1 MLVSDNDFTSHAE
14 PVDDDFIEVTARIP
28 NRAMRVSVQI
38 DIQPLSDEPVVL
50 TTHSLEAT
58 SPRDAAWRLAG
69 GRQLPALL
77 FVTNFQRL
85 RGNIGAGNLALLLSD
100 FAAAGQKL
108 VDVGTTANALNA
120 VHAAAQGKA
129 GIVLIGGY
137 DVLPAYKF
145 DVLPP
150 PLRAQLGTSNTG
162 DDDDFIVWSDQPY
175 ADVDGDGMADVPVS
189 RVPDGRS
196 IDFLRTVLGAGV
208 RAPPASR
215 FGLRNSARPFA
226 IEVYKKVGGTDALRI
241 SAPVLAGGYASAM
254 VDRGNIYVMLHGASD
269 DATTFWGED
278 SGQMTTAMTLSNVSG
293 AKDAVVF
300 AGCCWGALIVE
311 ETARSNSPSVTPRHS
326 GNSLAMRFLSGGA
339 RCFIG
344 CTGTHYSPMGNV
356 PGWYG
361 GPMHTAFWKHIAAG
375 TAPAR
380 ALFDAKVEYIAGMP
394 HGRTLPSEQAVEYK
408 ILRQFT
414 CLGLG
419 W

>member
-1 MLVSDNDFTSHAE
+1 MPVSDTDFTSIVA
-14 PVDDDFIEVTARIP
+14 PVGDDFIEVTARIP
-28 NRAMRVSVQI
+28 HRAMRVSLQI
-38 DIQPLSDEPVVL
+38 DIQPLSDDPVVL
-50 TTHSLEAT
+50 TAHALETT
-58 SPRDAAWRLAG
+58 SPRDALWRLAG

-85 RGNIGAGNLALLLSD
+85 RGNIGSGNLAMLQSD
-100 FAAAGQKL
+100 FSAAGQKL
-108 VDVGTTANALNA
+108 VDVGTTPNALNA
-120 VHAAAQGKA
+120 VHAAAQGKT
-129 GIVLIGGY
+129 GIVLVGGY

-150 PLRAQLGTSNTG
+150 ALRAKLGTTDTG

-175 ADVDGDGMADVPVS
+175 ADVDGDGMADIPVS

-196 IDFLRTVLGAGV
+196 VDFLRTGLGAGV
-208 RAPPASR
+208 RAQPASR

-226 IEVYKKVGGTDALRI
+226 AEVYKKLGGTDAMRV
-241 SAPVLAGGYASAM
+241 SAPALSGSYASAA
-254 VDRGNIYVMLHGASD
+254 VDRGGIYIMLHGAAD
-269 DATTFWGED
+269 DATAFWGED
-278 SGQMTTAMTLSNVSG
+278 AGQMTTAMMLSNV
-293 AKDAVVF
+293 ADVRDAVVF

-311 ETARSNSPSVTPRHS
+311 ETARSNPPSVTPRHA
-326 GNSLAMRFLSGGA
+326 GNSLAMRFLGGGA
-339 RCFIG
+339 RCFVG

-361 GPMHTAFWKHIAAG
+361 GPMHTAFWTHIAAG
-375 TAPAR
+375 KPPAR
-380 ALFDAKVEYIAGMP
+380 ALFDAKVDYIAGMP